1 MDRWIWCGVSLGA
14 KTLNKYKTRSLIL
27 LIGALIT
34 GCVERAETSFPEQ
47 SIEPIDMGDAM
58 EADLGLGEGSGAGTM
73 EGTWLLVHENS
84 SCVLG
89 QEQVSVADYLI
100 DIEQQGQALRETR
113 TICSLDLSPVLGL
126 NVTVPPAAFQSVEYA
141 DVDLG
146 FFSALGEGG
155 GYSSSL
161 ELALWG
167 VRLDDPFF
175 EELPRDVED
184 ARVFDADSDG
194 APGVTFIV
202 GDNVCERHTI
212 QRQLIHYTGSFT
224 APNRIDGSSTNLTET
239 LVIGGT
245 SPICKTSPAVESND
259 SFNQFVMVRVDG
271 QGGAID
277 LDADNDGAITCDEIK
292 GASVTLIPGREP
304 ANANCR

>member
-1 MDRWIWCGVSLGA
+1 MNNTTPLIVLA
-14 KTLNKYKTRSLIL
+14 TLASTI
-27 LIGALIT
+27 AT
-34 GCVERAETSFPEQ
+34 GCIERTETSFPDQ
-47 SIEPIDMGDAM
+47 SLDPIDMN
-58 EADLGLGEGSGAGTM
+58 EATAPDLGLGEGSGAGTM

-100 DIEQQGQALRETR
+100 DIEQRGQALRETR

-126 NVTVPPAAFQSVEYA
+126 GVTVPPAAFQSVEYA
-141 DVDLG
+141 EVDLG

-167 VRLDDPFF
+167 VRLEDPFF
-175 EELPRDVED
+175 EELPRDKDD
-184 ARVFDADSDG
+184 ARIFDADEDG
-194 APGVTFIV
+194 APGVTFVV
-202 GDNVCERHTI
+202 GDDVCERHTI

-245 SPICKTSPAVESND
+245 SPICKTSPAVKSND
-259 SFNQFVMVRVDG
+259 SFNHFIMVRVDG
-271 QGGAID
+271 RGGAID
-277 LDADNDGAITCDEIK
+277 LDADSDGEITCDEIK